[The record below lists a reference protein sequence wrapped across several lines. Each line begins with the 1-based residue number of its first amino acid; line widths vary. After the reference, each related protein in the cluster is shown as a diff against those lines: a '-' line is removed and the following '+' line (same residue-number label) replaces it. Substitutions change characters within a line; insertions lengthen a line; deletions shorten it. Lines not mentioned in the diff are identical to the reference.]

1 MYNNMRAGKCKNGAN
16 SQLGYVETDPSRRY
30 GRFKD
35 ILGKGAMKTVYKA
48 FDGVLGMEVAWNQ
61 VLLCDVLRTPE
72 ELQRLYSEVHLLKT
86 LDHESI
92 IRFHASWIDTSKRTF
107 NFITEM
113 FTSGTLREYRK
124 KYKHVDIRAI
134 KNWARQILHGL
145 VYLHSHDPPV
155 IHRDLKCDNIFV
167 NGHIGQVKIGD
178 LGLAAIL
185 RGSHHAHSVI
195 GTPEFMAPEL
205 YEEEYNELVDVY
217 SFGMCMLEM
226 LTAEFPYSECSNP
239 AQIYKKVTAV
249 SIFTHPHQLIE
260 FVYKFQIRGSIISI
274 DLTRKSFAWL
284 NKGKKPA
291 AFNLVEDAEAQEFIG
306 KCLESASKRLSAEEL
321 LMDPF
326 LAADEERL
334 HFSGPSLSSL
344 EFPDCLLNP
353 IRSTDMTITGK
364 LNPEDKTIFL
374 KVQISDKDGQ
384 VRHVH
389 FPYDILNDTPIDVAT
404 EMVKELDIDDWEPPE
419 IAEMIEEEIL
429 ALAPAT
435 EGWGE
440 PESPCHES
448 LNYDEDEDDDDERP
462 SCGDLSRQSS
472 SYDRLPETHSLEG
485 KFHHGN
491 RAYSGQNWLPGESHI
506 IDDGCSQSS
515 YSSYNYSDFSF
526 HSAGKEEGC
535 VSSTA
540 AVQNAQGCPRLC
552 TPHENMR
559 IPTGYDPCNTVFL
572 DPVKGGH
579 CSTHHSKTS
588 KIQSFL
594 DVRSQLLQRAL
605 MHSLHKRR
613 SFRTVGAV
621 ENIGFQVPGSI
632 SNEATKNGRR
642 TDSVSKNGRRT

>member
-1 MYNNMRAGKCKNGAN
+1 
-16 SQLGYVETDPSRRY
+16 
-30 GRFKD
+30 
-35 ILGKGAMKTVYKA
+35 
-48 FDGVLGMEVAWNQ
+48 
-61 VLLCDVLRTPE
+61 
-72 ELQRLYSEVHLLKT
+72 
-86 LDHESI
+86 
-92 IRFHASWIDTSKRTF
+92 
-107 NFITEM
+107 
-113 FTSGTLREYRK
+113 
-124 KYKHVDIRAI
+124 
-134 KNWARQILHGL
+134 
-145 VYLHSHDPPV
+145 
-155 IHRDLKCDNIFV
+155 
-167 NGHIGQVKIGD
+167 
-178 LGLAAIL
+178 
-185 RGSHHAHSVI
+185 
-195 GTPEFMAPEL
+195 
-205 YEEEYNELVDVY
+205 
-217 SFGMCMLEM
+217 M

-239 AQIYKKVTAV
+239 AQIYKKVTA
-249 SIFTHPHQLIE
+249 
-260 FVYKFQIRGSIISI
+260 
-274 DLTRKSFAWL
+274 
-284 NKGKKPA
+284 GKKPA
-291 AFNLVEDAEAQEFIG
+291 AFYLVENAEAQEFIG

-334 HFSGPSLSSL
+334 LCSGPAVSAL

-448 LNYDEDEDDDDERP
+448 LNYDEDDDDDRP
-462 SCGDLSRQSS
+462 SFGDLSRQSS
-472 SYDRLPETHSLEG
+472 SYDRLPETPSLEG
-485 KFHHGN
+485 KSHHGN
-491 RAYSGQNWLPGESHI
+491 RACSGLNWLPGESHI
-506 IDDGCSQSS
+506 NDDGCSQSS

-540 AVQNAQGCPRLC
+540 AIQNAQGRPRLC

-559 IPTGYDPCNTVFL
+559 IPTGYDPCNMVFL

-588 KIQSFL
+588 KIRSFL
-594 DVRSQLLQRAL
+594 DVRSQLLQGAL
-605 MHSLHKRR
+605 MQTLHKRR

-642 TDSVSKNGRRT
+642 TDSFSKNGRRTDSFSKNGCRT